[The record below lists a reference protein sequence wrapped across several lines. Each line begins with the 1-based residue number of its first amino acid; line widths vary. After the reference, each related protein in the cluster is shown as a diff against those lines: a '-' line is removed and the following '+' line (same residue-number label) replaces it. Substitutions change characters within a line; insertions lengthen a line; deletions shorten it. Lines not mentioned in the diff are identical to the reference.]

1 MFSPDRTAA
10 QASFIVINNGVLSS
24 YCSWSIVQDNA
35 YHDQC
40 FGSSPHASAC
50 ARRTCCHRC
59 VLCTR
64 CVFDRLF
71 TRQHIDVLSPR
82 MTHLG
87 HFVKRTRTVYW
98 VLTLFICAY
107 KASKF
112 SYYCTQKGNL
122 LHELEASLVCG
133 HQITKYLKLSDFNFK
148 CTQLGPIDRATKLKW
163 LG

>member
-1 MFSPDRTAA
+1 MVCFPHTVHGQLYKTMLITSSVLAA
-10 QASFIVINNGVLSS
+10 VRMRVRVRAVHVVTVA
-24 YCSWSIVQDNA
+24 CCA
-35 YHDQC
+35 HDV
-40 FGSSPHASAC
+40 F
-50 ARRTCCHRC
+50 RRWTT
-59 VLCTR
+59 V
-64 CVFDRLF
+64 DRLF
-71 TRQHIDVLSPR
+71 TRQHVDVLSPR
-82 MTHLG
+82 MTRLG

-112 SYYCTQKGNL
+112 SYYCTQKRNL

-133 HQITKYLKLSDFNFK
+133 HQSTKYLKLSDFNLKLK